1 VVGDGIGHSRQP
13 ISVSIMTSEEDIA
26 QSEANALR
34 ADVINWLLAFGEI
47 SDLKAVKGD
56 RDLGALDR
64 SRYERRLGLPSGSL
78 SIGRFSSDFRDMPIE
93 MIGERLLDEA
103 YLGSV
108 WRSPAE
114 AASDEIE
121 DAPDT
126 ASRDP
131 AERFARFLVDIDLEA
146 SKVMMLSGSGDVA
159 AFFAEQGTATPDLRR
174 HPGSFDVTR
183 FALAVVCR
191 GPLGH
196 KDFEPWTQ
204 LIKNAGKHNGPA
216 LLTATSS
223 NISGIIEFL
232 HERRVPI
239 RRYVDAWRSLSP
251 GSH

>member
-1 VVGDGIGHSRQP
+1 
-13 ISVSIMTSEEDIA
+13 MTSESDIA
-26 QSEANALR
+26 QSDANALR
-34 ADVINWLLAFGEI
+34 AEVINWLLVFGEI
-47 SDLKAVKGD
+47 ADLKPVERD

-64 SRYERRLGLPSGSL
+64 NRYERRLGLPSGSL
-78 SIGRFSSDFRDMPIE
+78 SIGRFSGEFHELPIE

-103 YLGSV
+103 YLGLV

-114 AASDEIE
+114 AASNETVTEPDIE
-121 DAPDT
+121 
-126 ASRDP
+126 SRDP

-146 SKVMMLSGSGDVA
+146 PKMMMLSGSGDVA

-183 FALAVVCR
+183 FAVAVVCR

-204 LIKNAGKHNGPA
+204 LVKNAGKHNGPA

-239 RRYVDAWRSLSP
+239 RRYVDAWRSMSP

>member
-1 VVGDGIGHSRQP
+1 
-13 ISVSIMTSEEDIA
+13 MTSEADIA
-26 QSEANALR
+26 RSSANALR
-34 ADVINWLLAFGEI
+34 AAAINWLLAFGEVR
-47 SDLKAVKGD
+47 DLDEVRGD
-56 RDLGALDR
+56 QDLGALDR
-64 SRYERRLGLPSGSL
+64 NRYERRLGLPSGSL
-78 SIGRFSSDFRDMPIE
+78 SIGRFSGDFRDLAIE
-93 MIGERLLDEA
+93 AIGERLLDEA

-108 WRSPAE
+108 WRSP
-114 AASDEIE
+114 SDTSDDIPEDGPDIE
-121 DAPDT
+121 
-126 ASRDP
+126 SRDP

-204 LIKNAGKHNGPA
+204 LVKNAGKHNGPA

-232 HERRVPI
+232 HERRVAI
-239 RRYVDAWRSLSP
+239 RRYVDAWRNISS

>member
-1 VVGDGIGHSRQP
+1 MNSDEIITRS
-13 ISVSIMTSEEDIA
+13 A
-26 QSEANALR
+26 ANALR
-34 ADVINWLLAFGEI
+34 AKVVNWLLAFGEI
-47 SDLKAVKGD
+47 RDLNPVVSD

-64 SRYERRLGLPSGSL
+64 NRYERRLGLPSGSL
-78 SIGRFSSDFRDMPIE
+78 SIGRFSGDFRDMSIE
-93 MIGERLLDEA
+93 AIGERLLDEA

-108 WRSPAE
+108 WRSPSE
-114 AASDEIE
+114 TSD
-121 DAPDT
+121 DAPEDGSDIE
-126 ASRDP
+126 SRDP

-204 LIKNAGKHNGPA
+204 LVKNAGKHNGPA

-239 RRYVDAWRSLSP
+239 RRYVDAWRSTSL

>member
-1 VVGDGIGHSRQP
+1 
-13 ISVSIMTSEEDIA
+13 MTSEPKIA
-26 QSEANALR
+26 HSDANALR

-47 SDLKAVKGD
+47 ADLKPVERD

-64 SRYERRLGLPSGSL
+64 NRYERRLGLPSGSL
-78 SIGRFSSDFRDMPIE
+78 SIGRFSGDFRDMPIE
-93 MIGERLLDEA
+93 AIGERLLDEA

-108 WRSPAE
+108 WRIPTE
-114 AASDEIE
+114 LASDETEKDPDIE
-121 DAPDT
+121 
-126 ASRDP
+126 SRDP
-131 AERFARFLVDIDLEA
+131 AERFARFLVDIDLDA

-174 HPGSFDVTR
+174 HPGTFDVTR

-204 LIKNAGKHNGPA
+204 LVKNAGKHNGPA

-239 RRYVDAWRSLSP
+239 RRYVDAWRSTSP

>member
-1 VVGDGIGHSRQP
+1 VGVNTGQLRQP
-13 ISVSIMTSEEDIA
+13 ISDSIVTSESDIA
-26 QSEANALR
+26 QSGANALR
-34 ADVINWLLAFGEI
+34 ADAINWLLVFGEI
-47 SDLKAVKGD
+47 SDLKPVERD

-78 SIGRFSSDFRDMPIE
+78 SIGRFRSDFQGMPIE
-93 MIGERLLDEA
+93 AVGERLLDEA

-108 WRSPAE
+108 WRLPAE
-114 AASDEIE
+114 AASDETAAAPGIE
-121 DAPDT
+121 
-126 ASRDP
+126 SRDP

-159 AFFAEQGTATPDLRR
+159 AFFGEQGTATPDLRR

-204 LIKNAGKHNGPA
+204 LVKNAGKHNGPA

-239 RRYVDAWRSLSP
+239 RRYVDSWRSMSP

>member
-1 VVGDGIGHSRQP
+1 
-13 ISVSIMTSEEDIA
+13 MTSDEEIA
-26 QSEANALR
+26 QSDANALR
-34 ADVINWLLAFGEI
+34 AEVINWLLIFGEI
-47 SDLKAVKGD
+47 GDLKSVKSD

-64 SRYERRLGLPSGSL
+64 NRYERRLGLPSGSL
-78 SIGRFSSDFRDMPIE
+78 SIGRFSGEFLDLSIE
-93 MIGERLLDEA
+93 AIGERLLDEA

-108 WRSPAE
+108 WRSPSE
-114 AASDEIE
+114 TPDDPLEDGPDIE
-121 DAPDT
+121 
-126 ASRDP
+126 SRDP

-146 SKVMMLSGSGDVA
+146 SKVMMLSGSVDVA

-204 LIKNAGKHNGPA
+204 LVKNAGKHNGPA

-232 HERRVPI
+232 HERQAPI
-239 RRYVDAWRSLSP
+239 RRYIDAWRSMSP